1 MLEKPH
7 SQEWLCYEG
16 EENMRHAILGAG
28 GVGGLIGVALAK
40 SGESVTLVLRP
51 EALSRYPAEL
61 SLESPLGSFSVPV
74 GRAAS
79 VAAAYDVLWI
89 TVKAT
94 QLESALH
101 SVTVD
106 PSQIGAVVPLL
117 NGIDHVALLRA
128 RFGRDRVVPASIGVE
143 AERVAPGKIVHRGMA
158 VRLSFSS
165 IGESRLAST
174 LEEFKKFGFACQ
186 FVADE
191 MKILWTKL
199 SFLAPFALTTTAAGL
214 TIGEV
219 NRDPVW
225 RKRLEAV
232 AREVAA
238 VGTASG
244 TSLEVSTI
252 ITFFDKTPQ
261 GGRSSMQ
268 KDVAAGNPPE
278 LDAIAGPIL
287 RGAEEHGIDVP
298 VTREL
303 AAMIRGKSVAANK
316 GRSEITSG
324 RL

>member
-1 MLEKPH
+1 
-7 SQEWLCYEG
+7 
-16 EENMRHAILGAG
+16 MRHAILGAG

-51 EALSRYPAEL
+51 ETLKDYPAEL

-74 GRAAS
+74 DRAAS
-79 VAAAYDVLWI
+79 LAAPCDVLWI

-94 QLESALH
+94 QLESALR
-101 SVTVD
+101 SVSVNPD
-106 PSQIGAVVPLL
+106 QIGAVVPLL

-128 RFGRDRVVPASIGVE
+128 RFGHDRVVPASIGVE
-143 AERVAPGKIVHRGMA
+143 AERTAPGKIIHRGMTIRVA
-158 VRLSFSS
+158 FSS

-174 LEEFKKFGFACQ
+174 AEEFRKFGFTCQ

-191 MKILWTKL
+191 MKLLWTKL
-199 SFLAPFALTTTAAGL
+199 SILAPFALTTSASGL

-219 NRDPVW
+219 NGDPAW

-232 AREVAA
+232 VREVAA

-244 TSLEVSTI
+244 TPLDATAI
-252 ITFFDKTPQ
+252 IAFFGKTPP

-268 KDVAAGNPPE
+268 KDVAAGKPPE
-278 LDAIAGPIL
+278 LDAIAGAIL
-287 RGAEEHGIDVP
+287 RRAEEHGIDVP

-303 AAMIRGKSVAANK
+303 VAMIRGKSVAANK
-316 GRSEITSG
+316 P
-324 RL
+324 

>member
-1 MLEKPH
+1 
-7 SQEWLCYEG
+7 
-16 EENMRHAILGAG
+16 MRHAILGAG

-51 EALSRYPAEL
+51 EALKNYPAEL

-74 GRAAS
+74 DRAAS
-79 VAAAYDVLWI
+79 VAAPYDVLWI

-94 QLESALH
+94 QLEAALR

-106 PSQIGAVVPLL
+106 PTKIGAVVPLL

-128 RFGRDRVVPASIGVE
+128 RFGHDRVVPASIGVE
-143 AERVAPGKIVHRGMA
+143 AERLAPGKIVHRGMA
-158 VRLSFSS
+158 IRLSFSS

-186 FVADE
+186 FVEDE

-232 AREVAA
+232 VREVAG

-244 TSLEVSTI
+244 TPLDPAAI
-252 ITFFDKTPQ
+252 LQFFDKTPQ
-261 GGRSSMQ
+261 DGRSSMQ

-278 LDAIAGPIL
+278 VDAVAGPIL
-287 RGAEEHGIDVP
+287 RGAEEHGLDAP

-303 AAMIRGKSVAANK
+303 AGMIRQKSIAARA
-316 GRSEITSG
+316 GER
-324 RL
+324 

>member
-1 MLEKPH
+1 
-7 SQEWLCYEG
+7 
-16 EENMRHAILGAG
+16 MRHAILGAG

-51 EALSRYPAEL
+51 ETLKDYPAEL

-74 GRAAS
+74 DRAAS
-79 VAAAYDVLWI
+79 LAAPCDVLWI

-94 QLESALH
+94 QLESALR
-101 SVTVD
+101 SVSVNPD
-106 PSQIGAVVPLL
+106 QIGAVVPLL

-128 RFGRDRVVPASIGVE
+128 RFGHDRVVPASIGVE
-143 AERVAPGKIVHRGMA
+143 AERTAPGKIIHRGMTIRVA
-158 VRLSFSS
+158 FSS

-174 LEEFKKFGFACQ
+174 AEEFRKFGFTCQ

-191 MKILWTKL
+191 MKLLWTKL
-199 SFLAPFALTTTAAGL
+199 SILAPFALTTSASGL

-219 NRDPVW
+219 NGDPAW

-232 AREVAA
+232 VREVAA

-244 TSLEVSTI
+244 TPLDATAI
-252 ITFFDKTPQ
+252 IAFFGKTPP

-268 KDVAAGNPPE
+268 KDVAAGKPPE
-278 LDAIAGPIL
+278 LDAIAGAIL
-287 RGAEEHGIDVP
+287 RRAEEHGIDVP

-303 AAMIRGKSVAANK
+303 VAMIRGKSAGANK
-316 GRSEITSG
+316 P
-324 RL
+324 

>member
-1 MLEKPH
+1 
-7 SQEWLCYEG
+7 
-16 EENMRHAILGAG
+16 MRHAILGAG

-51 EALSRYPAEL
+51 ETMKGYPAEL
-61 SLESPLGSFSVPV
+61 SLESPLGSFSAPV
-74 GRAAS
+74 DRAAS
-79 VAAAYDVLWI
+79 VGAPCDVLWI

-94 QLESALH
+94 QLESALR

-106 PSQIGAVVPLL
+106 PDQIGAVVPLL
-117 NGIDHVALLRA
+117 NGIDHVPLLRA
-128 RFGRDRVVPASIGVE
+128 RFGHDRVVPASIGVE
-143 AERVAPGKIVHRGMA
+143 AERVAPGKIIHRGMA
-158 VRLSFSS
+158 VRLTFSS
-165 IGESRLAST
+165 IGEGRLAST
-174 LEEFKKFGFACQ
+174 VEEFRKFGFACQ

-199 SFLAPFALTTTAAGL
+199 SILAPFALTTSATGQN
-214 TIGEV
+214 IGEV
-219 NRDPVW
+219 RSDPAW

-232 AREVAA
+232 VREVAT

-244 TSLEVSTI
+244 TPLDASVIL
-252 ITFFDKTPQ
+252 TFFDKTPP

-287 RGAEEHGIDVP
+287 RHAEEHGIDVP

-303 AAMIRGKSVAANK
+303 VAMIRGKSAEAKN
-316 GRSEITSG
+316 R
-324 RL
+324 

>member
-1 MLEKPH
+1 
-7 SQEWLCYEG
+7 
-16 EENMRHAILGAG
+16 MRHAILGAG

-40 SGESVTLVLRP
+40 SGEAVTLVLRP
-51 EALSRYPAEL
+51 ETLENYPAEL

-74 GRAAS
+74 NRATS
-79 VAAAYDVLWI
+79 VTTPVDVLWV

-94 QLESALH
+94 QLNAALR

-106 PSQIGAVVPLL
+106 PDQIGTVVPLL
-117 NGIDHVALLRA
+117 NGMDHVPILRQ
-128 RFGRDRVVPASIGVE
+128 RFGHDRVVPASIGVE
-143 AERVAPGKIVHRGMA
+143 AERAAPGKIIHRGMA

-165 IGESRLAST
+165 IGESRLSGIVDK
-174 LEEFKKFGFACQ
+174 LKKFGFNCQ
-186 FVADE
+186 FVGDE

-219 NRDPVW
+219 NSDPAW
-225 RKRLEAV
+225 RKRLESV

-244 TSLEVSTI
+244 TPIDPTVILS
-252 ITFFDKTPQ
+252 FFDKTPP

-278 LDAIAGPIL
+278 LDGIAGPVL
-287 RGAEEHGIDVP
+287 RLAGKHGIDVP

-303 AAMIRGKSVAANK
+303 VGMIRGKASVGIK
-316 GRSEITSG
+316 S
-324 RL
+324 